1 VVVKRQGYDILVR
14 PLLTEKMTALRERA
28 NKVGF
33 VVRADANRIEIKR
46 AVESALKVKVEDVNV
61 LKVRGKTKRLGRFSG
76 RRPDWKKA
84 IVTLKE
90 GEKLELYES
99 V

>member
-1 VVVKRQGYDILVR
+1 MNREAYDVLIR
-14 PLLTEKMTALRERA
+14 PYLTEKMTTLREKA
-28 NKVGF
+28 NQVAF
-33 VVRADANRIEIKR
+33 IVRADANRIEVKR
-46 AVESALKVKVEDVNV
+46 AVEMALKVGVERVNIMNIQ
-61 LKVRGKTKRLGRFSG
+61 GKTKRMGRFAG
-76 RRPDWKKA
+76 KRADWKKA

>member
-1 VVVKRQGYDILVR
+1 MKRDPYDVLIR
-14 PLLTEKMTALRERA
+14 PLLTEKITALRESA

-33 VVRADANRIEIKR
+33 VVRSDANRVEVKR
-46 AVESALKVKVEDVNV
+46 AVESALKVKVERVNIINV
-61 LKVRGKTKRLGRFSG
+61 LGKTKRLGRFTG
-76 RRPDWKKA
+76 RRSSWKKA